1 MSTLM
6 LLFTF
11 AAAEALDTL
20 VAATLESPGLVSDV
34 VKDVP
39 AGSRVMSNAD
49 DMPVRLVLP
58 SANWAS
64 STESTVPVVPPALEK
79 LLVPPPTV
87 RTFLMSAAMEGTP
100 PSSADAPRTVDIF
113 PSSGFKEDL
122 LSIAVPFMPLMLEVT
137 PKALLV
143 PTESVA
149 REPLDTL
156 MVTD

>member
-6 LLFTF
+6 LLFTL
-11 AAAEALDTL
+11 AAAEALETL
-20 VAATLESPGLVSDV
+20 VAASLPSPELVSEV
-34 VKDVP
+34 VNDVP

-58 SANWAS
+58 SANEAS
-64 STESTVPVVPPALEK
+64 STESTLPLVPPVLVK
-79 LLVPPPTV
+79 FDVPPPTV
-87 RTFLMSAAMEGTP
+87 RTFLMSAAIEGTP
-100 PSSADAPRTVDIF
+100 PSSADAPRTVEIF
-113 PSSGFKEDL
+113 PSSGFKADL
-122 LSIAVPFMPLMLEVT
+122 LSIVVPFMPLMLEVT

-149 REPLDTL
+149 RDPLDTL